1 MVSTQKSQ
9 EIGIKFKIIDSS
21 NFDKRCSGA
30 HFVSF
35 LFYYY
40 CIQGQSLKDLQET
53 FFKLAAISVYFLQ
66 VCPNSLLL

>member
-1 MVSTQKSQ
+1 MLAIKKQVVETQKSQ
-9 EIGIKFKIIDSS
+9 EIGIKFTITDSS

-40 CIQGQSLKDLQET
+40 FTLSMYLDL
-53 FFKLAAISVYFLQ
+53 A
-66 VCPNSLLL
+66 